1 MDLDRSRRQWRRAFI
16 ALLIV
21 RLCTLEA
28 AAYGLI
34 DQAVTLDYQ
43 GVGYRDLAR
52 DAGILARLA
61 PAAAPTATRET
72 VLSALRRQN
81 PKAFI
86 TADDSTVGIGQLR
99 FVFGADGRLRAVRH
113 PELEARASPG
123 A

>member
-1 MDLDRSRRQWRRAFI
+1 MDLARSRRQWRRAFI
-16 ALLIV
+16 ALFV
-21 RLCTLEA
+21 VWLCTLGA

-34 DQAVTLDYQ
+34 DQAVTLTYQ
-43 GVGYRDLAR
+43 GVSHKELVE

-86 TADDSTVGIGQLR
+86 TSDDSTVGIGQLR
-99 FVFGADGRLRAVRH
+99 FVFGADGRLRAIRH
-113 PELEARASPG
+113 PELEAGPG